1 LAEPICGDNNNTIE
15 PVSRG
20 RIGMTEQTIYLWKAF
35 FLGIVEG
42 ITEFLPISSTG
53 HLILFGDWI
62 NFQSNEAKVF
72 EVVIQLGSILAVVWI
87 FRHRLFQMIRG
98 TLRLEAVEVAFTR
111 NLLIAFL
118 PSAIVGLLF
127 IKAIKALF
135 FHPGVVVVTLVVGGF
150 IMLWVE
156 RRRPANSA
164 DAPTD
169 QVQSL
174 EEITWK
180 QALIVGFA
188 QCLAMV
194 PGTSRSGATIIAG
207 MLSGIQR
214 KTATEFSF
222 FLAMPT
228 MLAAAVYDF
237 YKHADLLTQQDMLAI
252 AVGFVSAFIC
262 ALFVVRAILVFVS
275 RHTYRAFG
283 WYRIVLGL
291 VVGSNHLYFSFI
303 Q

>member
-1 LAEPICGDNNNTIE
+1 
-15 PVSRG
+15 
-20 RIGMTEQTIYLWKAF
+20 MTEQTIYLWKAF

-62 NFQSNEAKVF
+62 NFESNEAKVF

-98 TLRLEAVEVAFTR
+98 TLRLEPVELAFTR

-135 FHPGVVVVTLVVGGF
+135 FHPGVVVVTLVLGGF

-156 RRRPANSA
+156 RRRPAGAVDPAAN
-164 DAPTD
+164 

-174 EEITWK
+174 EKITWK
-180 QALIVGFA
+180 QALVVGCA
-188 QCLAMV
+188 QCLAMI

-252 AVGFVSAFIC
+252 AVGFVSAFVC
-262 ALFVVRAILVFVS
+262 ALVVVRAILVFVS
-275 RHTYRAFG
+275 RHTYRAFA
-283 WYRIVLGL
+283 WYRIALGL
-291 VVGSNHLYFSFI
+291 VVGAWLWL
-303 Q
+303 

>member
-1 LAEPICGDNNNTIE
+1 
-15 PVSRG
+15 
-20 RIGMTEQTIYLWKAF
+20 MTEQTIYLWKAF

-62 NFQSNEAKVF
+62 NFESNEAKVF

-98 TLRLEAVEVAFTR
+98 TLRLEPVEVAFTR

-135 FHPGVVVVTLVVGGF
+135 FHPGVVVVTLVLGGL

-156 RRRPANSA
+156 RRRPANTS
-164 DAPTD
+164 DAQSN

-174 EEITWK
+174 EKINWK
-180 QALIVGFA
+180 QALIVGLA

-237 YKHADLLTQQDMLAI
+237 YKHANLLTQQDMLAI
-252 AVGFVSAFIC
+252 AVGFVSAFVC
-262 ALFVVRAILVFVS
+262 ALVVVRAILVFVS
-275 RHTYRAFG
+275 RHTYRAFA
-283 WYRIVLGL
+283 WYRIGLGL
-291 VVGSNHLYFSFI
+291 VVGAWLWL
-303 Q
+303 

>member
-1 LAEPICGDNNNTIE
+1 
-15 PVSRG
+15 
-20 RIGMTEQTIYLWKAF
+20 MTEQTIYLWKAF

-62 NFQSNEAKVF
+62 NFESNEAKVF

-87 FRHRLFQMIRG
+87 FRQRLFQMIRG
-98 TLRLEAVEVAFTR
+98 TLRLEPVEVAFTR

-135 FHPGVVVVTLVVGGF
+135 FHPGVVVVTLVLGGL

-164 DAPTD
+164 LDNAN
-169 QVQSL
+169 QVQTL
-174 EEITWK
+174 EKITWK
-180 QALIVGFA
+180 QALVVGCA
-188 QCLAMV
+188 QCLAMI

-237 YKHADLLTQQDMLAI
+237 YKHAHLLTQQDTLAI
-252 AVGFVSAFIC
+252 AVGFVSAFLC
-262 ALFVVRAILVFVS
+262 ALLVVRAILVFVS
-275 RHTYRAFG
+275 RHTYRAFA
-283 WYRIVLGL
+283 WYRIALGL
-291 VVGSNHLYFSFI
+291 VVGAWLWL
-303 Q
+303 

>member
-1 LAEPICGDNNNTIE
+1 
-15 PVSRG
+15 
-20 RIGMTEQTIYLWKAF
+20 MTDQTIYLWKAF

-62 NFQSNEAKVF
+62 NFESNEAKVF

-98 TLRLEAVEVAFTR
+98 TLRLEPVEVAFTR

-118 PSAIVGLLF
+118 PSAIIGLLF

-135 FHPGVVVVTLVVGGF
+135 FHPGVVVVTLVLGGL

-156 RRRPANSA
+156 RRRPANIS
-164 DAPTD
+164 DTPIN
-169 QVQSL
+169 QVQAL
-174 EEITWK
+174 EKITWK
-180 QALIVGFA
+180 QALVVGCA

-222 FLAMPT
+222 FLAIPT
-228 MLAAAVYDF
+228 MFAAAIYDL
-237 YKHADLLTQQDMLAI
+237 YKHADLLTQQDMFAI
-252 AVGFVSAFIC
+252 VVGFISAFFC
-262 ALFVVRAILVFVS
+262 ALVVVRAVLVFVS
-275 RHTYRAFG
+275 RHTYRAFA
-283 WYRIVLGL
+283 WYRIGLGL
-291 VVGSNHLYFSFI
+291 VVGVWLWI
-303 Q
+303 

>member
-1 LAEPICGDNNNTIE
+1 
-15 PVSRG
+15 
-20 RIGMTEQTIYLWKAF
+20 MTEQTIYLWKAF
-35 FLGIVEG
+35 FLGIIEG

-62 NFQSNEAKVF
+62 NFESNEAKVF
-72 EVVIQLGSILAVVWI
+72 EVVIQLGSILAVMWI
-87 FRHRLFQMIRG
+87 FRKRLFQLIKG
-98 TLRLEAVEVAFTR
+98 TLRRDPVELSFTR

-118 PSAIVGLLF
+118 PSAVIGLLF

-135 FHPGVVVVTLVVGGF
+135 FHPGVVVVTLVIGGV

-156 RRRPANSA
+156 RRRPSSGPGAIDLS
-164 DAPTD
+164 T
-169 QVQSL
+169 QVQTL
-174 EEITWK
+174 EKITWK
-180 QALIVGFA
+180 QALVVGCA

-228 MLAAAVYDF
+228 MLAAAVYDMV
-237 YKHADLLTQQDMLAI
+237 KHGHLLSQQDLLAI
-252 AVGFVSAFIC
+252 AVGFTSAFLC
-262 ALFVVRAILVFVS
+262 ALLVVQAILVFVS
-275 RHTYRAFG
+275 KHTYRAFA
-283 WYRIVLGL
+283 WYRIALGL
-291 VVGSNHLYFSFI
+291 VVGIWLWI
-303 Q
+303 

>member
-1 LAEPICGDNNNTIE
+1 
-15 PVSRG
+15 
-20 RIGMTEQTIYLWKAF
+20 MTEQTIYLWKAF

-62 NFQSNEAKVF
+62 SFESNEAKVF

-87 FRHRLFQMIRG
+87 FRHRLFQMVRG
-98 TLRLEAVEVAFTR
+98 TLRLEPVEVAFTR

-118 PSAIVGLLF
+118 PSAIIGLLF

-135 FHPGVVVVTLVVGGF
+135 FHPGVVVVTLVLGGL

-156 RRRPANSA
+156 RKRPANSA
-164 DAPTD
+164 DAPAN
-169 QVQSL
+169 QVQAI
-174 EEITWK
+174 EKITWK
-180 QALIVGFA
+180 QALIVGCA

-194 PGTSRSGATIIAG
+194 PGTSRSGSTIIAG

-222 FLAMPT
+222 FLAIPT

-237 YKHADLLTQQDMLAI
+237 YKHVHLLSQQDMLAI
-252 AVGFVSAFIC
+252 AVGFVSAFVC
-262 ALFVVRAILVFVS
+262 ALVVVRAILVFVS
-275 RHTYRAFG
+275 RHTYRAFA
-283 WYRIVLGL
+283 WYRIALGL
-291 VVGSNHLYFSFI
+291 VVGAWLWL
-303 Q
+303 

>member
-1 LAEPICGDNNNTIE
+1 
-15 PVSRG
+15 
-20 RIGMTEQTIYLWKAF
+20 MTEQTIYLWKAF

-53 HLILFGDWI
+53 HLILFGNWI
-62 NFQSNEAKVF
+62 SFESNEAKVF

-87 FRHRLFQMIRG
+87 FRHRLFQMVRG
-98 TLRLEAVEVAFTR
+98 TMRLEPVEVAFTR

-118 PSAIVGLLF
+118 PSAIIGLLF

-135 FHPGVVVVTLVVGGF
+135 FHPGVVVVTLVLGGL

-164 DAPTD
+164 QAPVD
-169 QVQSL
+169 QVQTL
-174 EEITWK
+174 EKITWK
-180 QALIVGFA
+180 QALIVGCA

-222 FLAMPT
+222 FLAIPT

-237 YKHADLLTQQDMLAI
+237 YKHAHLLTQQDLLAI
-252 AVGFVSAFIC
+252 AVGFVSAFVC
-262 ALFVVRAILVFVS
+262 ALVVVRAILVFVS
-275 RHTYRAFG
+275 RHTYRAFA
-283 WYRIVLGL
+283 WYRIALGL
-291 VVGSNHLYFSFI
+291 VVGAWLWL
-303 Q
+303 

>member
-1 LAEPICGDNNNTIE
+1 
-15 PVSRG
+15 
-20 RIGMTEQTIYLWKAF
+20 MTDQTIYLWKAF

-62 NFQSNEAKVF
+62 NFESNEAKVF

-87 FRHRLFQMIRG
+87 FRARLFQLIKG
-98 TLRLEAVEVAFTR
+98 TLQRDPVEVSFTR

-135 FHPGVVVVTLVVGGF
+135 FHPGVVVVTLVLGGL

-156 RRRPANSA
+156 RRRPTTGPGASSHA
-164 DAPTD
+164 T
-169 QVQSL
+169 QVQTL
-174 EEITWK
+174 EKITWK
-180 QALIVGFA
+180 QALVVGCA

-228 MLAAAVYDF
+228 MLAAAVYDM
-237 YKHADLLTQQDMLAI
+237 YKHANVLTQQDLLAI

-262 ALFVVRAILVFVS
+262 ALLVVRAILVFVS
-275 RHTYRAFG
+275 KHTYRAFA
-283 WYRIVLGL
+283 WYRIALGV
-291 VVGSNHLYFSFI
+291 VVGFWLWT
-303 Q
+303 

>member
-1 LAEPICGDNNNTIE
+1 
-15 PVSRG
+15 
-20 RIGMTEQTIYLWKAF
+20 MTEQTIYLWKAF

-53 HLILFGDWI
+53 HLILFGNWI
-62 NFQSNEAKVF
+62 SFESNEAKVF

-87 FRHRLFQMIRG
+87 FRHRLFQMVRG
-98 TLRLEAVEVAFTR
+98 TMRLEPVEVAFTR

-118 PSAIVGLLF
+118 PSAIIGLLF

-135 FHPGVVVVTLVVGGF
+135 FHPGVVVVTLVLGGL

-164 DAPTD
+164 QAPAN
-169 QVQSL
+169 QVQTL
-174 EEITWK
+174 EKITWK
-180 QALIVGFA
+180 QALIVGCA

-222 FLAMPT
+222 FLAIPT

-237 YKHADLLTQQDMLAI
+237 YKHAHLLTQQDLLAI
-252 AVGFVSAFIC
+252 AVGFVSAFVC
-262 ALFVVRAILVFVS
+262 ALVVVRAILVFVS
-275 RHTYRAFG
+275 RHTYRAFA
-283 WYRIVLGL
+283 WYRIALGL
-291 VVGSNHLYFSFI
+291 VVGAWLWL
-303 Q
+303 

>member
-1 LAEPICGDNNNTIE
+1 
-15 PVSRG
+15 
-20 RIGMTEQTIYLWKAF
+20 MTEQTIYLWKAF

-62 NFQSNEAKVF
+62 SFESNEAKVF

-87 FRHRLFQMIRG
+87 FRHRLFQMVRG
-98 TLRLEAVEVAFTR
+98 TLRLEPVEVAFTR

-135 FHPGVVVVTLVVGGF
+135 FHPSVVVVTLVLGGL

-156 RRRPANSA
+156 RKRPANSA
-164 DAPTD
+164 DAPAN
-169 QVQSL
+169 QVQTI
-174 EEITWK
+174 EKITWK
-180 QALIVGFA
+180 QALIVGCA

-194 PGTSRSGATIIAG
+194 PGTSRSGSTIIAG

-222 FLAMPT
+222 FLAIPT

-237 YKHADLLTQQDMLAI
+237 YKHAHLLTQQDLLAI
-252 AVGFVSAFIC
+252 AVGFVSAFVC
-262 ALFVVRAILVFVS
+262 ALVVVRAILVFVS
-275 RHTYRAFG
+275 RHTYRAFA
-283 WYRIVLGL
+283 WYRIALGL
-291 VVGSNHLYFSFI
+291 VVGAWLWL
-303 Q
+303 

>member
-1 LAEPICGDNNNTIE
+1 
-15 PVSRG
+15 
-20 RIGMTEQTIYLWKAF
+20 MTEQTIYLWKAF

-87 FRHRLFQMIRG
+87 FRHRLFQLIRG
-98 TLRLEAVEVAFTR
+98 TLRLEPVEVAFTR

-135 FHPGVVVVTLVVGGF
+135 FHPGVVVVTLVLGGF

-164 DAPTD
+164 DAQSD
-169 QVQSL
+169 QVQTL
-174 EEITWK
+174 ENITWK

-291 VVGSNHLYFSFI
+291 VVGAWLWI
-303 Q
+303 